1 MVQCKEKEKGEGMGK
16 KGRGKEKL
24 AALDTIHQLMNEP
37 KVLGHLG
44 RGYVEDDGHVVV
56 NESKKSLSVEPEKG
70 VVNLKVK

>member
-1 MVQCKEKEKGEGMGK
+1 
-16 KGRGKEKL
+16 
-24 AALDTIHQLMNEP
+24 MNES